1 MKPLPVSR
9 SLLDSAMLSFSAK
22 ILGAVA
28 LLAAMWGLTCVDR
41 PESRAW
47 LRPAGTPPGPV
58 RILRFYASVG
68 LVVTGES
75 AELCYG
81 VENAKSVRIS
91 PPLPGVYPSTRHCLQ
106 VVPEHTTHY
115 TILAEGYDGRVAMQ
129 SLTLPV
135 ESAPALRAPAV
146 SYAMASQLPSAAAIA
161 FSASGPIS
169 SYPASLGCNPSQV
182 SSLRNMPC
190 SSSMAVQ

>member
-1 MKPLPVSR
+1 MVSY
-9 SLLDSAMLSFSAK
+9 SAK
-22 ILGAVA
+22 LCAAVV
-28 LLAAMWGLTCVDR
+28 LLAAMWGLNSVDR
-41 PESRAW
+41 KASRAW

-68 LVVTGES
+68 LVWTGES

-91 PPLPGVYPSTRHCLQ
+91 PPLPGVYPSARHCLE

-115 TILAEGYDGRVAMQ
+115 TILAEGYDGKVAMQ

-135 ESAPALRAPAV
+135 ESAPAMRAPSV
-146 SYAMASQLPSAAAIA
+146 NYAMAVRFP
-161 FSASGPIS
+161 
-169 SYPASLGCNPSQV
+169 
-182 SSLRNMPC
+182 
-190 SSSMAVQ
+190 VQAR

>member
-1 MKPLPVSR
+1 MF
-9 SLLDSAMLSFSAK
+9 SFSAK
-22 ILGAVA
+22 ILGGVA
-28 LLAAMWGLTCVDR
+28 LLLAMWGLNSVDR
-41 PESRAW
+41 PQTRAW

-75 AELCYG
+75 AQLCYG

-91 PPLPGVYPSTRHCLQ
+91 PPLPGVYPSARHCLQ

-135 ESAPALRAPAV
+135 ESAPALRAPSV
-146 SYAMASQLPSAAAIA
+146 NYAMVDQLPSAAAMA

-169 SYPASLGCNPSQV
+169 SYPASLGCSPSQV
-182 SSLRNMPC
+182 SSLRSIPC
-190 SSSMAVQ
+190 SSSIAVQ